1 MIKNGS
7 VQRSPLAAIEENM
20 RRWDAVRRL
29 ETEGEKEGG
38 RDEGEKGGREIK
50 EEREG
55 GMEKM
60 MMRRINVQQK
70 RREKRWKR

>member
-1 MIKNGS
+1 M
-7 VQRSPLAAIEENM
+7 QRSPLAAIEENM

-38 RDEGEKGGREIK
+38 RDEGEKGGREIE